1 MKLTPPVIA
10 GIVVAIIVAYVV
22 YNEWRKKRIAEEKA
36 NIMAEIANTQTG
48 LSQTVNTSQLTRS
61 ELASQQL
68 PTGLQSNTP
77 NTALGGLG
85 GLSMA

>member
-61 ELASQQL
+61 E
-68 PTGLQSNTP
+68 
-77 NTALGGLG
+77 
-85 GLSMA
+85 